1 MRRTNL
7 FSRMLEDLDVALLKD
22 PAARNRLEVLLTYPG
37 VHAVWGYRIANFLW
51 RKKLKLISR
60 IYSNWIRMITGV
72 EIHPGAKIGRRL
84 FIDHGMGVVIGQTA
98 IVGDDVMMYH
108 GATLGARAFGPNQ
121 RGVKR
126 HPTIGNFVV
135 IGAGAKV
142 LGNINIG
149 EGVRVR
155 ANSVV
160 TEDTASDISKNTT
173 YVI

>member
-72 EIHPGAKIGRRL
+72 EIHPGATIGRRL

-135 IGAGAKV
+135 IGTGAKV

-160 TEDTASDISKNTT
+160 TEDIASDISKNTT

>member
-37 VHAVWGYRIANFLW
+37 VHAVWSYRIANFLW

-72 EIHPGAKIGRRL
+72 EIHPGATIGRRL

-160 TEDTASDISKNTT
+160 TEDIASDISKNTT

>member
-1 MRRTNL
+1 MSRTNL
-7 FSRMLEDLDVALLKD
+7 ISRMLEDLDVALLKD

-72 EIHPGAKIGRRL
+72 EIHPGATIGRRL

-160 TEDTASDISKNTT
+160 TEDIASDISKNTT

>member
-1 MRRTNL
+1 MQKT
-7 FSRMLEDLDVALLKD
+7 SIVKRMLEDLDTALLKD

-37 VHAVWGYRIANFLW
+37 LHAVWGYRIANLLW
-51 RKKLKLISR
+51 RIKLKLIAR

-72 EIHPGAKIGRRL
+72 EIHPGATIGRRL

-98 IVGDDVMMYH
+98 VVGNDVMMYH

-121 RGVKR
+121 RGIKR
-126 HPTIGNFVV
+126 HPTIGNSVV

-149 EGVRVR
+149 DGVRVR

-160 TEDTASDISKNTT
+160 TEDMASDLSKLAT
-173 YVI
+173 YII

>member
-7 FSRMLEDLDVALLKD
+7 ISRMLEDLDVALLKD

-72 EIHPGAKIGRRL
+72 EIHPGATIGRRL

-98 IVGDDVMMYH
+98 MVGDDVMMYH

-160 TEDTASDISKNTT
+160 TEDIASDISKKTT

>member
-1 MRRTNL
+1 MRKI
-7 FSRMLEDLDVALLKD
+7 SIVKRMLEDLDTALLKD

-37 VHAVWGYRIANFLW
+37 IHAVWGYRIANFLW
-51 RKKLKLISR
+51 RIKLKLIAR

-72 EIHPGAKIGRRL
+72 EIHPGATIGRRL

-98 IVGDDVMMYH
+98 VVGNDVMMYH

-121 RGVKR
+121 RGIKR
-126 HPTIGNFVV
+126 HTTIRNSVV

-142 LGNINIG
+142 LGNIKIG
-149 EGVRVR
+149 DGVRVR

-160 TEDTASDISKNTT
+160 TEDMASDLSKLVT
-173 YVI
+173 YII

>member
-7 FSRMLEDLDVALLKD
+7 FSRMLEDLDIALLKD

-72 EIHPGAKIGRRL
+72 EIHPGATIGRRL

-160 TEDTASDISKNTT
+160 TEDIASDISKNTT

>member
-1 MRRTNL
+1 MSRTNL

-72 EIHPGAKIGRRL
+72 EIHPGATIGRRL

-98 IVGDDVMMYH
+98 MVGDDVMMYH

-160 TEDTASDISKNTT
+160 TEDIASDISKKTT

>member
-7 FSRMLEDLDVALLKD
+7 ISRMLEDLDVALLKD

-72 EIHPGAKIGRRL
+72 EIHPGATIGRRL

-135 IGAGAKV
+135 VGAGAKV

-160 TEDTASDISKNTT
+160 TEDIASDISKNTT

>member
-1 MRRTNL
+1 MSRTNL
-7 FSRMLEDLDVALLKD
+7 FSRMLEDLEVALLKD

-72 EIHPGAKIGRRL
+72 EIHPGATIGRRL

-160 TEDTASDISKNTT
+160 TEDIASDISKNTT

>member
-72 EIHPGAKIGRRL
+72 EIHPGATIGRRL

-160 TEDTASDISKNTT
+160 TEDMASDISKNST

>member
-37 VHAVWGYRIANFLW
+37 VHAVWGYRITNFLW

-60 IYSNWIRMITGV
+60 IYSNWIRMITGL
-72 EIHPGAKIGRRL
+72 EIHPGATIGRRL

-160 TEDTASDISKNTT
+160 TEDIASDISKNTT

>member
-7 FSRMLEDLDVALLKD
+7 FTRLLEDLDVALLKD

-72 EIHPGAKIGRRL
+72 EIHPGATIGRRL

-160 TEDTASDISKNTT
+160 TEDIASDISKNTT

>member
-72 EIHPGAKIGRRL
+72 EIHPGATIGRRL

-108 GATLGARAFGPNQ
+108 GTTLGARAFGPNQ

-160 TEDTASDISKNTT
+160 TEDMASDISKNNM

>member
-1 MRRTNL
+1 MQKT
-7 FSRMLEDLDVALLKD
+7 SIVKRMLEDLDTALLKD

-37 VHAVWGYRIANFLW
+37 LHAVWGYRIANFLW
-51 RKKLKLISR
+51 RIKLRLIAR

-72 EIHPGAKIGRRL
+72 EIHPGATIGRRL

-98 IVGDDVMMYH
+98 VVGNDVMMYH

-121 RGVKR
+121 RGIKR
-126 HPTIGNFVV
+126 HPTIGNSVV

-142 LGNINIG
+142 LGNIKIG
-149 EGVRVR
+149 DGVRVR

-160 TEDTASDISKNTT
+160 TEDMASDLSKLAT
-173 YVI
+173 YII

>member
-7 FSRMLEDLDVALLKD
+7 FSRMIEDLDVALLKD

-160 TEDTASDISKNTT
+160 TEDIASDISKNTT

>member
-1 MRRTNL
+1 MQKT
-7 FSRMLEDLDVALLKD
+7 SIVKRMLEDLDTALLKD

-37 VHAVWGYRIANFLW
+37 LHAVWGYRIANLLW
-51 RKKLKLISR
+51 RIKLKLIAR

-72 EIHPGAKIGRRL
+72 EIHPGAIIGQRL

-98 IVGDDVMMYH
+98 VVGNDVMMYH

-121 RGVKR
+121 RGIKR
-126 HPTIGNFVV
+126 HPTIGNSVV

-142 LGNINIG
+142 LGNIKIG
-149 EGVRVR
+149 DGVRVR

-160 TEDTASDISKNTT
+160 TEDMASDLSKSAT
-173 YVI
+173 YII

>member
-1 MRRTNL
+1 MRTTNL

-72 EIHPGAKIGRRL
+72 EIHPGATIGRRL

-160 TEDTASDISKNTT
+160 TEDIASEISKNTT

>member
-1 MRRTNL
+1 MRTTNL
-7 FSRMLEDLDVALLKD
+7 FSGMLEDLDVALLKD

-160 TEDTASDISKNTT
+160 TEDMASDISKNTT

>member
-72 EIHPGAKIGRRL
+72 EIHPGATIGRRL

-160 TEDTASDISKNTT
+160 TEDIASEISKNTT

>member
-72 EIHPGAKIGRRL
+72 EIHPGATIGRRL

-160 TEDTASDISKNTT
+160 TEDMASDISKNTT

>member
-160 TEDTASDISKNTT
+160 TEDIASDISKNTT

>member
-37 VHAVWGYRIANFLW
+37 VHAVWGYRITNFLW

-72 EIHPGAKIGRRL
+72 EIHPGATIGRRL

-160 TEDTASDISKNTT
+160 TEDIASDISKNTT

>member
-7 FSRMLEDLDVALLKD
+7 ISRMLEDLDVALLKD

-72 EIHPGAKIGRRL
+72 EIHPGATIGRRL

-160 TEDTASDISKNTT
+160 TEDIASDISKNTT